1 MSGAAA
7 VMAAPAPDPDLQD
20 GAGQAETDHDEA
32 SGRPLAGRRVA
43 ITATRKRAELR
54 AMLERRGATV
64 VVAPVLAERC
74 TADPVELRRATQR
87 VVAEGADVVVATTG
101 TGISSWFDAAT
112 RWGLDDDLLRAL
124 GRAEVL
130 ARGPK
135 AVGALRRRGV
145 SESWQAPGER
155 LEEVWALLRARDLG
169 GARVVLQEHGQSLAV
184 EAEALRRAGA
194 LVTVLSTYRCEAADD
209 LTPVFGLVD
218 LVVTRQ
224 VDAVTFTSAPAAT
237 TLLQVAA
244 AMGLREELLTALRR
258 DVVAMCVG
266 PVTAQAWLAHGVP
279 APYPA
284 RSRLGGMVKALE
296 EELVARE
303 NRGVEVAGRLLVVH
317 PDRVTLDG
325 EQVRLSGAPLAV
337 LLALVERPGR
347 VLTRRQ
353 LMAALPSGTAR
364 SEHAVE
370 VAVARLRAV
379 VGAAA
384 VQTVVKRGYRLNVT

>member
-1 MSGAAA
+1 MSLSASLP
-7 VMAAPAPDPDLQD
+7 APALAEDTDAGTD
-20 GAGQAETDHDEA
+20 TGAG
-32 SGRPLAGRRVA
+32 PLAARRVA

-54 AMLERRGATV
+54 GMLERRGATV
-64 VVAPVLAERC
+64 VEAPVLAER
-74 TADPVELRRATQR
+74 AAHDPVELRRATQQ

-101 TGISSWFDAAT
+101 TGISSWFDAAAG
-112 RWGLDDDLLRAL
+112 WGLDDDLLRAL
-124 GRAEVL
+124 RRAEVL

-135 AVGALRRRGV
+135 AVGALRRRGLP
-145 SESWQAPGER
+145 EHWQSPTER
-155 LEEVWALLRARDLG
+155 LEDVWSLLRSRDLAG
-169 GARVVLQEHGQSLAV
+169 SRVVLQEHGQSLAV

-194 LVTVLSTYRCEAADD
+194 RVTVLSTYRCEAAED
-209 LTPVFGLVD
+209 LTPVFGLVE

-224 VDAVTFTSAPAAT
+224 LEAVTFTSAPAAT

-244 AMGLREELLTALRR
+244 AMGLREELLAAFRR

-279 APYPA
+279 APYPS

-296 EELVARE
+296 EEVEARAGS
-303 NRGVEVAGRLLVVH
+303 GVEVAGRLLVVL

-325 EQVRLSGAPLAV
+325 EPVRLSGAPLSV

-347 VLTRRQ
+347 VLSRRQ
-353 LMAALPSGTAR
+353 LMARLPSGTAR

-379 VGAAA
+379 VGAGA
-384 VQTVVKRGYRLNVT
+384 VQTVVKRGYRLNVS